1 MNRVARTAMI
11 LALPLVAGGCAVTA
25 QEALYA
31 DAFAGFSTVE
41 ATTRTATGKNA
52 VWIQDQQTA
61 DATSSKVQALVR
73 GKTINADTAV
83 QVALLNNKG
92 LQAAYAELGLSA
104 ADAWQETMFVNPTA
118 SIGVLGLGAPELGAF
133 RAVEGMIVNN
143 IFALVTRDKRIDI
156 ADTRFRKA
164 QLDAAVAT
172 LALAAD
178 TRRAWIEAASAWE
191 RVAYLNQAKAAADAA
206 SELATRLGDTGAL
219 NKSGQAREHVF
230 YAELAGQTARARLA
244 ARSAKAE
251 LTRLMGLWGANVE
264 YEVPNRLPPLPKSLA
279 RIETIETDALGHRA
293 DLKAAALELEAL
305 AKQYGLTDVTRYMTD
320 IALVAGFEAEGE
332 REDGERKVSVSGDLD
347 LEVEFAIPIFDSGR
361 ARMRR
366 AELDYMAA
374 ANRLA
379 ERAVTVRSEAR
390 SAYDQY
396 KSTYDIARHYRN
408 NVLPLRTTIEKQS
421 LLTYNGMITSTFE
434 LLADTRAKIDS
445 VLLSVDAK
453 RDFWLAE
460 ANLAPTIYGG
470 RSGGAETGGGEPEA
484 VADAGEAAGH

>member
-1 MNRVARTAMI
+1 MNRVARTASI
-11 LALPLVAGGCAVTA
+11 LALPLFIGGCAATA
-25 QEALYA
+25 QEALYG
-31 DAFAGFSTVE
+31 DSLAGFGTVQ
-41 ATTRTATGKNA
+41 AATRTATGKNA
-52 VWIQDQQTA
+52 VWIQDRQTA
-61 DATSSKVQALVR
+61 DRTTSQVR
-73 GKTINADTAV
+73 GMVQGKTVGADTAV
-83 QVALLNNKG
+83 QVALLNNRG

-104 ADAWQETMFVNPTA
+104 TDAWQETMFVNPTA
-118 SIGVLGLGAPELGAF
+118 SIGVLGIGAPELGAF
-133 RAVEGMIVNN
+133 RALEGMIVNN
-143 IFALVTRDKRIDI
+143 IFALVTRDRRIDI

-172 LALAAD
+172 LSLAAE
-178 TRRAWIEAASAWE
+178 TRRAWVEAASAWE
-191 RVAYLNQAKAAADAA
+191 RVAYLNQARAAADAA
-206 SELATRLGDTGAL
+206 SELAARLGESGAL

-230 YAELAGQTARARLA
+230 NAELAGETARARLA
-244 ARSAKAE
+244 ARTAKAE
-251 LTRLMGLWGANVE
+251 LTRLMGLWGSDIE
-264 YEVPNRLPPLPKSLA
+264 YEVPNQLPSLPKTLA
-279 RIETIETDALGHRA
+279 RVESIETDALGHRA

-305 AKQYGLTDVTRYMTD
+305 AKQYGLTEATKYATD
-320 IALVAGFEAEGE
+320 IALVAGLEAEGE
-332 REDGERKVSVSGDLD
+332 IEDGDRDVSVSPNLD

-366 AELDYMAA
+366 AELEYMAA

-379 ERAVTVRSEAR
+379 EKAVNVRSEAR
-390 SAYDQY
+390 SAYDEY

-408 NVLPLRTTIEKQS
+408 NVLPLRTTIEEEA

-470 RSGGAETGGGEPEA
+470 RSGGSAGGGEAAA